1 VYVIVDSGVDVEA
14 VHDNEMAPPS
24 EAIAIKFVG

>member
-1 VYVIVDSGVDVEA
+1 MVDGGIDVEA
-14 VHDNEMAPPS
+14 FHDKEMAPPS